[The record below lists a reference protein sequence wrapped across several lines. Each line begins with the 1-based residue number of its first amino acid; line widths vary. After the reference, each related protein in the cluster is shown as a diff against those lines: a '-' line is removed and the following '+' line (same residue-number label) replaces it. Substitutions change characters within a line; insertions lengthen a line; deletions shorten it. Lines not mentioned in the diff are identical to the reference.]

1 MIKKILIANRG
12 EIAVRI
18 IRACR
23 ELSIPTVAA
32 YSSADRTSLHV
43 QLADEAICVGPPAP
57 AESYLNVDAIIN
69 AAKETGADA
78 IHPGYGFLA
87 ENHNFA
93 KRCEDEGIIF
103 IGPNST
109 ALRLVGDKLESR
121 QTMESAG
128 IPIIPGMQSSS
139 NDLKLFREEAKRI
152 GYPVLVKASLGG
164 GGKAMRVVWSE
175 KELNSAIEAGM
186 REAKSAFGDDT
197 IYLEKYIE
205 QPRHIEF
212 QVLAD
217 KHGNAIHLFE
227 RECSIQRRHQK
238 IVEETPSVAIDDNI
252 RDKMGQI
259 AIKAIKAAGYTNAGT
274 VEFLLDKN
282 GNFYFLE
289 VNARIQVEHPITEFV
304 TGVDLV
310 KQQIR
315 IANGEELAIKQADLK
330 QRGHAIE
337 CRIYAEDPAHNF
349 LPSPGKIL
357 FVKEPAGPGIRV
369 DSGIYSGYE
378 VSPYYDPILS
388 KVIAWGED
396 REAARNKMIAALS
409 DYIILGIKTTVD
421 FLRALMMHPEF
432 VAGKTYTSFIA
443 NNMKGWRESDGGRFL
458 NEALVAAAI
467 DSYVKVTQKGAAK
480 VLPQQPLS
488 PWQTLGKWEIASGS
502 RE

>member
-87 ENHNFA
+87 ENHHFA

-121 QTMESAG
+121 ETMESTG

-139 NDLKLFREEAKRI
+139 NDLKVFREEAKRI

-227 RECSIQRRHQK
+227 RECSIQRRHQ
-238 IVEETPSVAIDDNI
+238 
-252 RDKMGQI
+252 
-259 AIKAIKAAGYTNAGT
+259 
-274 VEFLLDKN
+274 
-282 GNFYFLE
+282 
-289 VNARIQVEHPITEFV
+289 
-304 TGVDLV
+304 
-310 KQQIR
+310 
-315 IANGEELAIKQADLK
+315 
-330 QRGHAIE
+330 
-337 CRIYAEDPAHNF
+337 
-349 LPSPGKIL
+349 
-357 FVKEPAGPGIRV
+357 
-369 DSGIYSGYE
+369 
-378 VSPYYDPILS
+378 
-388 KVIAWGED
+388 
-396 REAARNKMIAALS
+396 
-409 DYIILGIKTTVD
+409 
-421 FLRALMMHPEF
+421 
-432 VAGKTYTSFIA
+432 
-443 NNMKGWRESDGGRFL
+443 
-458 NEALVAAAI
+458 
-467 DSYVKVTQKGAAK
+467 
-480 VLPQQPLS
+480 
-488 PWQTLGKWEIASGS
+488 
-502 RE
+502 